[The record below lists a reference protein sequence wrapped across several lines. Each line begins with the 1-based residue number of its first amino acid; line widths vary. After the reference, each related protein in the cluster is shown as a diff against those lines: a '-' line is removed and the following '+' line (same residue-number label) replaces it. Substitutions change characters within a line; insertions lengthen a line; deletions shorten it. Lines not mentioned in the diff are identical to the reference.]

1 MELSVKL
8 APDILFFIGSFP
20 VTNTFFWSLFISLF
34 LIIFTLF
41 VRARLKLIS
50 GRLQNIVELLLE
62 SGYSFVKSIIGTEK
76 KTQRVFPLV
85 FTMFFLILV
94 ANLAAYIP
102 GQSAITLAR
111 QEGPVSLFRAI
122 MSDYSMVFVMTLITF
137 LTTQIVAIMVHGP
150 FRYLGKFIN
159 FKNPLQFF
167 LGLMDL
173 IGELAKVIS
182 LSFRLFG
189 NIFAGEVLGA
199 VMLFLAPFFIP
210 LPFMFLGL
218 LTAMVQ
224 AFVFAVLTLVFITMA
239 SEIEEDEL
247 TESASI

>member
-1 MELSVKL
+1 MGLNIKL
-8 APDILFFIGSFP
+8 APDILFHFAGFP
-20 VTNTFFWSLFISLF
+20 VTNAFFWSLVLSLF
-34 LIIFTLF
+34 LIILTFL
-41 VRARLKLIS
+41 VRKNLKLVP
-50 GRLQNIVELLLE
+50 GKLQNIVELLLE
-62 SGYSFVKSIIGTEK
+62 SGYSFVKSIAGTEK
-76 KTQRVFPLV
+76 KTRRVFPLV
-85 FTMFFLILV
+85 FTMFIFTLV
-94 ANLAAYIP
+94 ANLAVYIP
-102 GQSAITLAR
+102 GQSAITLAK
-111 QEGPVSLFRAI
+111 QEGFVPLFRAV

-137 LTTQIVAIMVHGP
+137 LTTQIVAIIVHGP
-150 FRYLGKFIN
+150 FGYLGKFIN
-159 FKNPLQFF
+159 LKNPLQFF
-167 LGLMDL
+167 LGFMDL

-210 LPFMFLGL
+210 LPFLFLGL
-218 LTAMVQ
+218 LTAVVQ